1 MTTQPYEISFRD
13 LFYDC
18 ESEEHAYEAL
28 LQYLAECVRN
38 GDVTAF
44 SVEQQEWREKK
55 EFGVT
60 SSENRRASAV
70 EQPARLIP

>member
-1 MTTQPYEISFRD
+1 MTYEISFRD

-18 ESEEHAYEAL
+18 ESEEQAYEAL
-28 LQYLAECVRN
+28 LQYLEECVRN

-55 EFGVT
+55 EK
-60 SSENRRASAV
+60 SW
-70 EQPARLIP
+70 Q